1 MTKPCCLAV
10 EKQQAELAAAVA
22 EKQVRVARVI
32 GLDGLRGFAVLVVML
47 YHFFGTRVPG
57 GFLGVDIFF
66 VLSGFLITSLLIRE
80 RALEGK
86 IRLKQFWIRR
96 VRRILPAAIAVLVIC
111 TAVAGV
117 LPGDY
122 AVQLGQQFLATWF
135 FANNWMQI
143 ASSQSYFAES
153 GVQLFAHYWSLA
165 VEEQF
170 YVIWPLLFI
179 LLARMSKKSNRSI
192 VFWASLLAILSF
204 GLMLYTFDP
213 QQDPTR
219 VYYGTDTHSFGL
231 LIGVA
236 LAALLTSNSSDQ
248 AAESWPKDKLQRRSK
263 TLNFFSFISLALLV
277 FMIMVVP
284 DTSAL
289 TYRGGLF
296 LASLL
301 TAVVIAAL
309 VSEAGLVHAVL
320 RLKVLR
326 WLGERSF
333 SLYLWHWPVVLFLK
347 QLNFEYSLGFAPVIV
362 GTAALIVSLPLSHM
376 SYIWIETPIRRRGYS
391 VLWPK
396 KFVMRKI
403 LLVISVAVATGLS
416 SVAIMR
422 APSTTALE
430 EQLTKIAAQSE
441 AQIPEISAVPVAE
454 LTDVATPIPG
464 PQLLPKGDRITALGD
479 SVMLGAKP
487 ELDARFPGIYV
498 DAAVSRTLLVAPDL
512 VTQLNNVGALDPF
525 VVLGFGTNARF
536 DPDVFD
542 LMMQTIGQQRVVILV
557 MPYGDRSWIA
567 QSHDTIRGVLQ
578 KYSNVYMADWCS
590 QAQRDPSI
598 LYSDGIHPNAEG
610 VVRYTNAIENALQ
623 QWAHH
628 HRIESDSCQ

>member
-1 MTKPCCLAV
+1 MTRPCCLAV
-10 EKQQAELAAAVA
+10 EKQQTNSTVTVA
-22 EKQVRVARVI
+22 EKQVRVARVS

-47 YHFFGTRVPG
+47 YHFFGTSVPG

-86 IRLKQFWIRR
+86 IRLRQFWIRR
-96 VRRILPAAIAVLVIC
+96 VRRILPAAITVLVIC
-111 TAVAGV
+111 TIVAGF

-122 AVQLGQQFLATWF
+122 SVQLGQQFLSTWF
-135 FANNWMQI
+135 FANNWTQI

-170 YVIWPLLFI
+170 YVVWPLLFI
-179 LLARMSKKSNRSI
+179 VLARMSKKSNRSI
-192 VFWASLLAILSF
+192 VVWASLLAVLSF

-236 LAALLTSNSSDQ
+236 LAALLTSNSPDQ
-248 AAESWPKDKLQRRSK
+248 AAESWPKDKLHPWRT
-263 TLNFFSFISLALLV
+263 TLNYLSVLSLGLLM
-277 FMIMVVP
+277 FMIMVMP
-284 DTSAL
+284 DTSAF

-296 LASLL
+296 IASFL
-301 TAVVIAAL
+301 TAIVIAAL
-309 VSEAGLVHAVL
+309 VSETGFVHVLL

-333 SLYLWHWPVVLFLK
+333 SLYLWHWPVVIFLK
-347 QLNFEYSLGFAPVIV
+347 QLNFEYSYGYAPVLV
-362 GTAALIVSLPLSHM
+362 GAAAFLVSLPLSHM
-376 SYIWIETPIRRRGYS
+376 SFIWIETPIRRRGYS

-403 LLVISVAVATGLS
+403 LLVISVVVAAALS
-416 SVAIMR
+416 GVAIFR
-422 APSTTALE
+422 APTTTALE
-430 EQLTKIAAQSE
+430 ERLTKIATQSE
-441 AQIPEISAVPVAE
+441 AEIPEISAVPVAE
-454 LTDVATPIPG
+454 LADVATPIPG
-464 PQLLPKGDRITALGD
+464 PQLLPTGDRITALGD

-487 ELDARFPGIYV
+487 ELDQRFPGIYV

-512 VTQLNNVGALDPF
+512 VTQLHNAGALDPF

-542 LMMQTIGQQRVVILV
+542 QMMQTIGQQRVVIVV
-557 MPYGDRSWIA
+557 MPYGDRSWIS

-590 QAQRDPSI
+590 QAQSDASI
-598 LYSDGIHPNAEG
+598 LYSDGIHPNDKG
-610 VVRYTNAIENALQ
+610 VIRYTNTIENALQ
-623 QWAHH
+623 QWANHR
-628 HRIESDSCQ
+628 RIESDSCN